1 MRAVAV
7 VQKVVGVAIIFRDTD
22 DDARR
27 RLSLATPNNDRV
39 RSSFHSGHPGLDP
52 MGTKISAAR
61 AKAVVRGHF
70 SSSPGLTR

>member
-27 RLSLATPNNDRV
+27 RLS
-39 RSSFHSGHPGLDP
+39 
-52 MGTKISAAR
+52 
-61 AKAVVRGHF
+61 
-70 SSSPGLTR
+70 